1 MPKSLSTRIC
11 SLRAAFLN
19 GIGILQPAPSST
31 WASYVKSLLL
41 VGLLT
46 VAGLFIEPLAAPTNT
61 AMLYLFSV
69 LYIALRWGS
78 GPALVFSFAG
88 AVAFDFF
95 FIPPQ
100 RTFTTNDTWYLI
112 TLIAFLS
119 IGVIT
124 SVLASSTR
132 EQARAAI
139 NREAQ
144 TLALYSLTRSLSAAR
159 SLQQVLLAAAGH
171 MKEVFGCES
180 AVLLADG
187 AGDHNPCFQSSG
199 WDLPLAEAGTISGAH
214 QQVGADTRGSGK
226 ADTLPLGTGDGLVG
240 TLFLKS
246 TDPRIRARQPTS
258 LLEASITQIALAAER
273 ALLEEKAKEA
283 EVLRRA
289 NDMQRGLLTSVSHDL
304 QTPLA
309 AILSAL
315 SPVAETSAAVDPA
328 ITRELVRIAQAEAR
342 RLHVLIGN
350 LLDISRLEAGSV
362 AVSKGPYYVQDV
374 IGVALE
380 QLGEHRSGQ
389 VAAVVPPDLP
399 LVPMDV
405 VLITKSSSICWTMPS
420 STPLTPVP

>member
-1 MPKSLSTRIC
+1 LPKSLSTRIC

-187 AGDHNPCFQSSG
+187 AGDQKPCFQSSG
-199 WDLPLAEAGTISGAH
+199 WDLPLAEAGTISVHISRSA
-214 QQVGADTRGSGK
+214 
-226 ADTLPLGTGDGLVG
+226 
-240 TLFLKS
+240 
-246 TDPRIRARQPTS
+246 RIR
-258 LLEASITQIALAAER
+258 EAV
-273 ALLEEKAKEA
+273 EK
-283 EVLRRA
+283 L
-289 NDMQRGLLTSVSHDL
+289 
-304 QTPLA
+304 
-309 AILSAL
+309 ILC
-315 SPVAETSAAVDPA
+315 
-328 ITRELVRIAQAEAR
+328 
-342 RLHVLIGN
+342 
-350 LLDISRLEAGSV
+350 
-362 AVSKGPYYVQDV
+362 
-374 IGVALE
+374 
-380 QLGEHRSGQ
+380 RSGRE
-389 VAAVVPPDLP
+389 
-399 LVPMDV
+399 
-405 VLITKSSSICWTMPS
+405 TGSSVRCF
-420 STPLTPVP
+420 